1 MSSAY
6 MYVFNLVLVFVLV
19 FANAFLSFLN
29 FQSLKSAAP
38 NWKNWLTTA
47 AARQNRP

>member
-19 FANAFLSFLN
+19 FANAFFVVSEF
-29 FQSLKSAAP
+29 SIVKIRR
-38 NWKNWLTTA
+38 T
-47 AARQNRP
+47 